1 MTFKLKPIPSSEIT
15 PRGVYMRR
23 REFLGGAL
31 ATAVFG
37 GLTAGAAAA
46 PLAFSKS
53 AFSTNEPLTPK
64 ADVTSYNNFYEFGT
78 HKSDPSDYAGALK
91 TSPWSVKID
100 GMVSKPAT
108 YTLEDILKP
117 VTLEERI
124 YRLRC
129 VEGWSM
135 VIPWIGFPLRA
146 LLSRAEPLGSAKYVA
161 FETLVRPSEMRGQ
174 KGWFQALDWPYVEGL
189 RLDEA
194 MHPLTILAVGLYGE
208 TLPNQNGAPLRLV
221 VPWKYGFKSIKSIV
235 RISLVDKQPATSW
248 NMAIAKRV
256 WLLFQREP
264 GGRSPALEPEDR
276 TADWRWQ
283 RPVRQ
288 APADASV
295 QRLRRSGG
303 EPLHRH
309 GPDGVFLARGA
320 DDPYYAFPPHPV
332 PLPMGE
338 GRPLAAVA
346 KPRPL
351 SHGERDRVRGNALC
365 PRTRPSAINAD

>member
-23 REFLGGAL
+23 REFLGGTL

-37 GLTAGAAAA
+37 SLTAGAAAA

-174 KGWFQALDWPYVEGL
+174 KGWFQALEWPYREGL

-248 NMAIAKRV
+248 NMESPSEYGFYSNVNPEVDHPRWSQKTERRIGDGNGLFAKR
-256 WLLFQREP
+256 
-264 GGRSPALEPEDR
+264 
-276 TADWRWQ
+276 
-283 RPVRQ
+283 RPTLPFNGYGDQV
-288 APADASV
+288 AS
-295 QRLRRSGG
+295 LYTGMD
-303 EPLHRH
+303 LTTY
-309 GPDGVFLARGA
+309 F
-320 DDPYYAFPPHPV
+320 
-332 PLPMGE
+332 
-338 GRPLAAVA
+338 
-346 KPRPL
+346 
-351 SHGERDRVRGNALC
+351 
-365 PRTRPSAINAD
+365 